1 MINVDDVTKENI
13 KEHYPNWPKIPHH
26 PYRMLIIGGSGSRK
40 TNSLYIFISQQ
51 PDIDKIY
58 LYTKDPNEA
67 EYQLLINK
75 RKSTDLNY
83 FNSKAFSEYSND
95 MDGIYK
101 NTEEYNQNKKRK
113 ILVVFFMIWL
123 LICLVIK
130 NLIQ

>member
-13 KEHYPNWPKIPHH
+13 KEHYPHH
-26 PYRMLIIGGSGSRK
+26 SYRMLIIGGSGSRK

-101 NTEEYNQNKKRK
+101 NIEEYNQNKKRK